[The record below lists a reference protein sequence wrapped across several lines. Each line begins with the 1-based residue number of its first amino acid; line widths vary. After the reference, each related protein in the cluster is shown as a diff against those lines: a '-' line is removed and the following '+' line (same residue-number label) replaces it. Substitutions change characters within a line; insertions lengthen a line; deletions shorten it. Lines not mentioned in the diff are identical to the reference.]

1 MDLSVAEFALARGV
15 SRQRAL
21 AMIRAG
27 QVDAKRVGRSWIVNQ
42 REVSN
47 RQSLGRPLSSRMA
60 QLLLNAIS
68 GAPLSE
74 LESGDRFYVV
84 RYVDRLRES
93 EEPAQLLHSWLRSR
107 QIRVINVAANPSDIP
122 EIASDDR
129 VVPSGISDE
138 RAGISAAREL
148 EGYVAEKDIERFIQS
163 NLLVASDSPN
173 VRLHVV
179 STLPDRPV
187 SLGLVIADLADWNRP
202 REDGRVADLLR
213 SVEWNR

>member
-1 MDLSVAEFALARGV
+1 
-15 SRQRAL
+15 
-21 AMIRAG
+21 
-27 QVDAKRVGRSWIVNQ
+27 
-42 REVSN
+42 
-47 RQSLGRPLSSRMA
+47 MA

-74 LESGDRFYVV
+74 LESGDRFHVV
-84 RYVDRLRES
+84 RYVDRLRKS

-122 EIASDDR
+122 EITSDDR

-163 NLLVASDSPN
+163 NLLAASDSPN

-179 STLPDRPV
+179 AALPDRPV
-187 SLGLVIADLADWNRP
+187 PLGLVIADLTDWNRP
-202 REDGRVADLLR
+202 REDGRVAELLR
-213 SVEWNR
+213 RVEWNR